1 MLTAAAYDIHMEQL
15 LERLRRFL
23 AALSGA
29 GIPYRVVGGMGV
41 FIHVFERNPQQARLT
56 ADVDVGI
63 AREDLGELWKRR
75 PKADSVFGS

>member
-15 LERLRRFL
+15 LERMRRFH

-41 FIHVFERNPQQARLT
+41 FIHVFERNPEQARLT
-56 ADVDVGI
+56 ADVVES
-63 AREDLGELWKRR
+63 RKLRR
-75 PKADSVFGS
+75 RVVSVSGTSAA